1 MEIIRTTKI
10 KLDMSVETAQQT
22 LDEWSAA
29 CNLISRVA
37 FDNGNLTNTVKLHR
51 LVYADV
57 RARFRLSAQVVQS
70 AVRHVASKYAAIKS
84 AKKKPKRPVFF
95 KASGMVLQ
103 GGARGRDF
111 GFQAKGLSIWTLAG
125 RLKGVGY
132 HGGPMLS
139 EYVSDWR
146 MGDARLF
153 IRSGK
158 VYLSVSF
165 KRDILPFEK
174 PNNAVV
180 GVDRGIKQ
188 LAVVTDGKRQQF
200 YGGGHTKHVRDRYA
214 KKRAEL
220 QRKKAQRNTRS
231 VRRALKRL
239 RGKEARFQKD
249 VNHVAS
255 KGIVSF
261 AATVGC
267 PTIAVEQLTGIRD
280 RSQKMR
286 KAQRRDINGWAFYQ
300 LEQFIRYKAETLGFE
315 LLHVD
320 AAYTSQGCSR
330 CGHTERA
337 NRYRN
342 RFRCKACGFEL
353 HADLGGARN
362 VALRGILARQA
373 LSQEGAPSTVPDA
386 RPSGTGKPPALA
398 GGS

>member
-1 MEIIRTTKI
+1 MEMIRTTKI
-10 KLDMSVETAQQT
+10 KLDLSVETAQQT
-22 LDEWSAA
+22 LDEWSNA
-29 CNLISRVA
+29 CNFISRVA
-37 FDNGNLTNTVKLHR
+37 FANGNMTNTVKLHR

-57 RARFRLSAQVVQS
+57 RAQFKLSSQVVQS
-70 AVRHVASKYAAIKS
+70 AVRHVASKYAAIKTTN
-84 AKKKPKRPVFF
+84 KKPKRPVFF
-95 KASGMVLQ
+95 KPSGMVLQ

-111 GFQAKGLSIWTLAG
+111 AFQAKGLSIWTLAG

-132 HGGPMLS
+132 HGAPKLA
-139 EYVSDWR
+139 EFVSDWR

-153 IRSGK
+153 IRAGK
-158 VYLSVSF
+158 VYLAVSF

-188 LAVVTDGKRQQF
+188 LAVVTDGKRQVF

-220 QRKKAQRNTRS
+220 QRKKAERNTRS
-231 VRRALKRL
+231 IRRALKRL

-249 VNHVAS
+249 VNHVVS

-280 RSQKMR
+280 RSRKMR

-300 LEQFIRYKAETLGFE
+300 LEEFICYKAETLGFE
-315 LLHVD
+315 MLHVD

-342 RFRCKACGFEL
+342 RFRCKACSFEL

-373 LSQEGAPSTVPDA
+373 LSPEGASSTALKA
-386 RPSGTGKPPALA
+386 RPDV
-398 GGS
+398 